1 MHTAGSRW
9 VGTRASV
16 RAALGSL
23 LIAGLCACGPATPQ
37 ASLVAATVAPASS
50 KPAASKP
57 SAFETDDALAIA
69 LARDQAARAAR
80 EQTLRVQRQLVEQ
93 RRANRDSAQRGTPN
107 ERCIAGQKMRRVAN
121 GWVQA
126 GGC

>member
-1 MHTAGSRW
+1 M
-9 VGTRASV
+9 
-16 RAALGSL
+16 GSL
-23 LIAGLCACGPATPQ
+23 LIAGLCACGPAAPQ
-37 ASLVAATVAPASS
+37 ATSIAAVTVNPASA
-50 KPAASKP
+50 KPAAPGP
-57 SAFETDDALAIA
+57 STFETDDALAIA

-93 RRANRDSAQRGTPN
+93 RRASHDSAQRGTAN